1 MIQEGLKTSNYRE
14 ISKWNEVIEG
24 GIDAQILIVGSSRA
38 LVHFDCEYIQ
48 KATGKT
54 CYNLGFDG
62 TTFPLQKLMLE
73 LYLSGNTVPENII
86 WSLDYHM
93 FSEAPDYY
101 GFEQLVP
108 YQENPY
114 VSKMLSLHQ
123 TPDYQFEIPVFR
135 YSYNPKMKLIGLYSF
150 LGKYQRDPILK
161 YGYRKQD
168 KKWDDTFAKFKQ
180 NHPKGHLV
188 NFDEKIFNDFLS
200 INKDLLDESE
210 LLWVMSPYYKG
221 YNEILINEAEIID
234 DIECVTNQLDVC
246 FLDLLNSEICE
257 KVNNFYDSNHL
268 NKVGVSKFMNML
280 FVSNSLACKGIIH
293 Y

>member
-168 KKWDDTFAKFKQ
+168 KKWDGTFEEFKQ
-180 NHPKGHLV
+180 NNPNGHSV
-188 NFDEKIFNDFLS
+188 NFEPRIFDQFLNFSEKLKKKS
-200 INKDLLDESE
+200 VVA
-210 LLWVMSPYYKG
+210 WVISPYYFDAKKMIV
-221 YNEILINEAEIID
+221 NHKELELNFKQEALNLGIQFID
-234 DIECVTNQLDVC
+234 LSSTAIS
-246 FLDLLNSEICE
+246 NSTE
-257 KVNNFYDSNHL
+257 NFYNGTHLSTRGVREFMSALFFEGSNL
-268 NKVGVSKFMNML
+268 FSKE
-280 FVSNSLACKGIIH
+280 
-293 Y
+293 

>member
-123 TPDYQFEIPVFR
+123 TPAYKFQIPVFR
-135 YSYNPKMKLIGLYSF
+135 YSFNPKMKVIGLYSF

-168 KKWDDTFAKFKQ
+168 KKWDGTFEEFKQ
-180 NHPKGHLV
+180 NNPNGHSV
-188 NFDEKIFNDFLS
+188 NFEPRIFDQFLNFSEKLKKKS
-200 INKDLLDESE
+200 VVA
-210 LLWVMSPYYKG
+210 WVISPYYFDAKKMIV
-221 YNEILINEAEIID
+221 NHKELELNFKQEALNLGIQFID
-234 DIECVTNQLDVC
+234 LSSTAIS
-246 FLDLLNSEICE
+246 NSTE
-257 KVNNFYDSNHL
+257 NFYNGTHL
-268 NKVGVSKFMNML
+268 SAKGVREFMAALFFEGGNLFSKE
-280 FVSNSLACKGIIH
+280 
-293 Y
+293 